1 MDKKDK
7 EKTIKALLYWLR
19 HHPGHIGLELKEG
32 GWADISTI
40 TGNRKHK
47 ITSAEIQ
54 YIVENDEKN
63 RFTLNKDAS
72 MIKSNE
78 GHTVTINS

>member
-1 MDKKDK
+1 MEKKDK
-7 EKTIKALLYWLR
+7 ELTTKALLYWLR
-19 HHPGHIGLELKEG
+19 HHPNQIGLTLKKEG
-32 GWADISTI
+32 WGDTSTI
-40 TGNRKHK
+40 VGNRKHK
-47 ITSAEIQ
+47 VTLEEIKF
-54 YIVENDEKN
+54 IVENDEKN